1 MEWNPVQLCAP
12 QTEERC
18 GYTVTQEVKALWNI
32 ELNLAKVLLDVC
44 KKHNLRISVAFGS
57 MIGAVRHQ
65 GFVPWDDDMDFYMP
79 REDYDKLNELADEE
93 FNNGGPVVLRSYKHD
108 RHYYKLSLTRICL
121 EGTAFLSHLQS
132 FMGFEYDHSIAIDIF
147 PVDRMP
153 EDEIE
158 RENLIDEYINL
169 TQYMELRYYHRE
181 RLWRGR
187 SEFIKYKKLAGD
199 KTSWNDEEIY
209 AYLMQKFRE
218 VPRTTSKCAYIAT
231 YLRSEA
237 SARYDNF
244 LNDEIIEIPFER
256 MTVPC
261 YASYDKILT
270 GYYGDWRVPVHYP
283 NDHEGY
289 KKNSFIIDL
298 HNSYKRYQKGFGYF
312 LTQFL
317 WHEKEEFFKYVVN
330 VKHILKLNWLLAH
343 HRNQKIVLWGA
354 SIFLKKIILEKA
366 VHDHQNLIGIVDRV
380 ETQKGQKIGPY
391 LIYGLAD
398 LVYLKPDVIII
409 TIVNHDPSCLIS
421 EIEEYMHAKGIK
433 SQLCV
438 I

>member
-1 MEWNPVQLCAP
+1 MEWNPIQLCDP

-18 GYTVTQEVKALWNI
+18 GYTVTQEVKSLWNI
-32 ELNLAKVLLDVC
+32 ELNLAKALLDVC
-44 KKHNLRISVAFGS
+44 KKHNLRISVSFGS

-79 REDYDKLNELADEE
+79 REDYDKLNDLADEE

-132 FMGFEYDHSIAIDIF
+132 FMGFEYDQSIAIDVF

-158 RENLIDEYINL
+158 RDNLIKEYINL
-169 TQYMELRYYHRE
+169 AQYMELRHYWRE

-187 SEFIKYKKLAGD
+187 AEFIKYKKLAGD
-199 KTSWNDEEIY
+199 KASWSDEEIY

-237 SARYDNF
+237 CARLDNF
-244 LNDEIIEIPFER
+244 IDDEIIEVPFER
-256 MTVPC
+256 TTVPC
-261 YASYDKILT
+261 YVSYDKILT
-270 GYYGDWRVPVHYP
+270 RYFGDWRTPVQYP
-283 NDHEGY
+283 NDHESY

-298 HNSYKRYQKGFGYF
+298 YNPYKNYLKSSIYF
-312 LTQFL
+312 FREYIG
-317 WHEKEEFFKYVVN
+317 HECGELLKLVIN
-330 VKHILKLNWLLAH
+330 IKHIWKLNFLLARY
-343 HRNQKIVLWGA
+343 RNKKVVLWGA
-354 SIFLKKIILEKA
+354 SVFLNNIILDGK
-366 VHDHQNLIGIVDRV
+366 VRDYGNLIGIVDRV
-380 ETQKGQKIGPY
+380 ETQRGKRIGSY
-391 LIYGLAD
+391 MNYGLSD
-398 LVYLKPDVIII
+398 LTRINPDVIIV
-409 TIVNHDPSCLIS
+409 TIVNHKKRFMP
-421 EIEEYMHAKGIK
+421 EIETYLKIK
-433 SQLCV
+433 KLSPRLFV